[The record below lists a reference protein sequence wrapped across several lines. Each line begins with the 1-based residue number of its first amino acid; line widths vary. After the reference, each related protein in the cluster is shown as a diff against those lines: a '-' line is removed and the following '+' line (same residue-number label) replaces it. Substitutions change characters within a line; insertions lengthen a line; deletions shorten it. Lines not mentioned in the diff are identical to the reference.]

1 MNTTKNIRKIVS
13 LFVLILGLL
22 FGCNPGQK
30 SQYKLE
36 SNEPFLVILGIAQD
50 AGFPQA
56 GMKQNE
62 LWEDPT
68 KKRYAT
74 CLALIDPLSKQRWMF
89 EATPDF
95 KYQLHELD
103 KILPVEGI
111 PGLTGIFLTHAHVG
125 HYTGL
130 IHIGHEIIGGKKVPV
145 HAMPRMHEFLSA
157 NGPWDQLV
165 RYENIELRK
174 LTKDKSIQ
182 LNPRLSVTPFLVPH
196 RDEYS
201 ETVGFRIQGPNRSVI
216 FIPDINKW
224 EILDE
229 WGIRI
234 EDLISQVDVALLDG
248 SFFADG
254 EVPGRVMS
262 EIPHP
267 FISESMDRFSALP
280 EQEIEK
286 IKFIH
291 LNRTN
296 PALFEENIEFK
307 EIKAKGFG
315 LAKELE
321 RIRL

>member
-1 MNTTKNIRKIVS
+1 MNTIKIIRIDMS
-13 LFVLILGLL
+13 LIVLILGLL
-22 FGCNPGQK
+22 LGCNSGQE

-62 LWEDPT
+62 LWEDPA

-74 CLALIDPLSKQRWMF
+74 CLALIDPISKQRWLF

-103 KILPVEGI
+103 KILPVEGV
-111 PGLTGIFLTHAHVG
+111 PGLDGIFLTHAHVG
-125 HYTGL
+125 HYAGL
-130 IHIGHEIIGGKKVPV
+130 IHVGHEIIGAKKVAV
-145 HAMPRMHEFLSA
+145 HAMPRMQEFLRT

-165 RYENIELRK
+165 RYENIELQE
-174 LTKDKSIQ
+174 LIAGQTVQ
-182 LNPRLSVTPFLVPH
+182 LNSRLSVTPFLVPH

-229 WGIRI
+229 WGTRI
-234 EDLISQVDVALLDG
+234 EDLILQVNVALLDG
-248 SFFADG
+248 SFFDDG
-254 EVPGRVMS
+254 ELPGRVMS

-267 FISESMDRFSALP
+267 FISESMERFKVLP

-315 LAKELE
+315 RAKELE

>member
-1 MNTTKNIRKIVS
+1 MNTTKNIRKSVS

-103 KILPVEGI
+103 KILPVDNV

-145 HAMPRMHEFLSA
+145 HAMPRMHEFLSS

-267 FISESMDRFSALP
+267 FISESMDRFSALA